1 MRLIPVLKRTLL
13 CSEKSL
19 EVEARDAWQS
29 ASVGESPR
37 ANNKGEAASDEEER
51 LSKER
56 SP

>member
-1 MRLIPVLKRTLL
+1 MRLTPVLERTLL

-19 EVEARDAWQS
+19 EVEARHGWQS
-29 ASVGESPR
+29 ASVDETWR
-37 ANNKGEAASDEEER
+37 ANSKGEAASDEEER

>member
-1 MRLIPVLKRTLL
+1 MRLTPVLKRTLL
-13 CSEKSL
+13 CLEKSL

-29 ASVGESPR
+29 ISVDESPR
-37 ANNKGEAASDEEER
+37 ANDMGEAASDEEVW

>member
-1 MRLIPVLKRTLL
+1 MRLTPVLERTLL

-29 ASVGESPR
+29 ASVDESPR